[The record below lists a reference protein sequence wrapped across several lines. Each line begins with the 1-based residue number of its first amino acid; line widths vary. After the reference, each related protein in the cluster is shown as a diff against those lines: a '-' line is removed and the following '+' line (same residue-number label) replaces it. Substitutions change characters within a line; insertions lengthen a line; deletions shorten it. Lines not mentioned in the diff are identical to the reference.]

1 MCNHCLQIP
10 IWCSVLNEIVFEKTF
25 PFVPPPWLSI
35 SVTSQINAR
44 LPSMV
49 ASVSLSLK
57 SMIRALLKP
66 LLKNPYRPVWVAP
79 DEDGVMEWSG
89 GDCELFLDACHL
101 NSHTDADD
109 DDDGDGDFDSDADDD
124 DGTGAAASSGPR
136 LSPVG
141 APHSLDFT
149 PLVLLSCSPMRSQN
163 THSAHHSWKYIQGA
177 GDDEENWSAGLSSE
191 LFWKYKDLILASDDP
206 HEV

>member
-1 MCNHCLQIP
+1 M
-10 IWCSVLNEIVFEKTF
+10 NEIVFEKAF
-25 PFVPPPWLSI
+25 PFIPPPWLSL

-49 ASVSLSLK
+49 ASVSPSLK

-66 LLKNPYRPVWVAP
+66 LLKYPYKPIWVAP

-101 NSHTDADD
+101 SSHTDADD
-109 DDDGDGDFDSDADDD
+109 DKDDDGRAGDDD
-124 DGTGAAASSGPR
+124 DAATGAGAGDGTSAASGPR
-136 LSPVG
+136 VSPLG
-141 APHSLDFT
+141 APNSLDFT
-149 PLVLLSCSPMRSQN
+149 PLVLLSCSPVRSQN

-177 GDDEENWSAGLSSE
+177 GDDEENWSAGLGSE
-191 LFWKYKDLILASDDP
+191 VFWKNKDRILASDDP
-206 HEV
+206 LEV

>member
-1 MCNHCLQIP
+1 M
-10 IWCSVLNEIVFEKTF
+10 NEIVFEKAF
-25 PFVPPPWLSI
+25 PLVPPPWLSL

-49 ASVSLSLK
+49 ASVSHSLK

-66 LLKNPYRPVWVAP
+66 LLKKPYKPIWVAP

-101 NSHTDADD
+101 NSDTDADD
-109 DDDGDGDFDSDADDD
+109 DDSDGAAAHSAA
-124 DGTGAAASSGPR
+124 GTGAGDDTGAASGSR
-136 LSPVG
+136 ASSVG

-191 LFWKYKDLILASDDP
+191 LFWKNKDLILASDDP

>member
-1 MCNHCLQIP
+1 MLSSLCNPCLQIP
-10 IWCSVLNEIVFEKTF
+10 IWCSVLNEIVFEKAF
-25 PFVPPPWLSI
+25 PLVPAPWLSL
-35 SVTSQINAR
+35 SVASQINAR

-49 ASVSLSLK
+49 ASVSPSLK

-66 LLKNPYRPVWVAP
+66 LLKYPYKPIWVAP

-89 GDCELFLDACHL
+89 GDCELFLNACHL

-109 DDDGDGDFDSDADDD
+109 DDDDDD
-124 DGTGAAASSGPR
+124 DSAGAGDGTGAAAGPR
-136 LSPVG
+136 VSLVG
-141 APHSLDFT
+141 APHYLDFT

-191 LFWKYKDLILASDDP
+191 LFWKNKDLILASDDP